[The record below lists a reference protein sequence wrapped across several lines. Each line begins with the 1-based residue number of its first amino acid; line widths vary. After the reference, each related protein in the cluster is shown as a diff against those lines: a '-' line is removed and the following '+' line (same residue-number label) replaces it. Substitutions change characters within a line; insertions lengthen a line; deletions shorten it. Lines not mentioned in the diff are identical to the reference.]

1 MPNSRCIVIVTAVGH
16 WRKDEGFSEKIFGI
30 PIIESMFAYDFI
42 NFPSC
47 CQAARINCRVIATL
61 STSPKF
67 SAKLYPLFQTIFNR
81 VADPEGIV
89 TQNNYCSPGLG
100 AGASTSTKPP
110 ISAAAEMG
118 GFCILC
124 IQMHCLPVFLRKL
137 QYTFLKKHDKIFFE
151 KLRCFLLESYCIDV
165 TERM

>member
-30 PIIESMFAYDFI
+30 PIIESMFVYDFI
-42 NFPSC
+42 NFPSR

-81 VADPEGIV
+81 AADPEGIV

-100 AGASTSTKPP
+100 AEASTSTKPP
-110 ISAAAEMG
+110 ISAVSEMG
-118 GFCILC
+118 GFCKLYRHL
-124 IQMHCLPVFLRKL
+124 HCLHRYCSYDKAGNRCKEEEWLDKFLEIW
-137 QYTFLKKHDKIFFE
+137 YPCYKI
-151 KLRCFLLESYCIDV
+151 L
-165 TERM
+165 